1 LKVECGSLSASGEEA
16 AANSRSV
23 DRRLLCRGG
32 DRGKTVV
39 YVEVHDKADTEATDI
54 QLIDDEGIIFEGDFR
69 RGNGEAMLTDGS
81 VGGLEGREGTC
92 MSAEARR
99 GDVPIVSDEGAVA
112 GASTPVSAEIGGGAA
127 SSIAWALGV
136 FMGIARHDVCD
147 GVNTSWL
154 DRTPWELPQYSVGR
168 EEGGEF

>member
-1 LKVECGSLSASGEEA
+1 MKVECGSLSASGEEA

-69 RGNGEAMLTDGS
+69 R
-81 VGGLEGREGTC
+81 
-92 MSAEARR
+92 
-99 GDVPIVSDEGAVA
+99 DVPIVSDEGAVA

-154 DRTPWELPQYSVGR
+154 DRAPWELPQYSVGR